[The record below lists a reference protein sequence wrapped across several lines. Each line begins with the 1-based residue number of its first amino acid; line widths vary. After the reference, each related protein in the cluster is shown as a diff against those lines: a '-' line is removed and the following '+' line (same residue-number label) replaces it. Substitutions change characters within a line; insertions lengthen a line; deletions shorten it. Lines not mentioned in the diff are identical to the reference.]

1 MSTSCTT
8 APAPHSKR
16 RRTMSV
22 SRRKFLTYGTT
33 AATFGGTM
41 LSRLEAAMRRRLQT
55 PYPGKLQS
63 RAPRRGVSSDPTL
76 HRLVERTSF
85 GFTRDAYAQA
95 QALGFEGYREEQLDY
110 ESIDDSAVESMLAPY
125 DTLPMTE
132 QELYDSY
139 SGNPTGTVGQLTDA
153 TMLRAIYSKRQL
165 YERMVEFWT
174 DHFNIDINDSFCY
187 LLKTSDDR
195 DVIRQYAMTSF
206 PELLNASA
214 RSAAM
219 SEYLDNY
226 SNIKGHAQENYAR
239 ELMELHTLGVF
250 NGYTQFD
257 VEQVARC
264 LTGWTYI
271 RRADLAILPLGTFVF
286 VAEKHDNQEKTVLG
300 QTIPAGGGESDGQAV
315 LDMLSTHPNTAG
327 FIARKM
333 CIHFLGYDAP
343 EDVIASVAATYLSTG
358 GDIKQM
364 LRVILQPAT
373 IQYLTTP
380 KLKRPFHFIA
390 SLLRALDADV
400 PIPSSVKSYLYI
412 MGHLPFYWPQPDGYA
427 DKIEVWG
434 TAVLPRWQ
442 FATAIAYNQFAPN
455 ISIDL
460 DGLLTSEGGNT
471 PGEQAAALDRILTGG
486 QLTDEEVTLLQGF
499 YDGAAGTYW
508 PEADTLRLAASVP
521 TFQLY

>member
-1 MSTSCTT
+1 MPTSRTK
-8 APAPHSKR
+8 APASHAR
-16 RRTMSV
+16 RRKATGV
-22 SRRKFLTYGTT
+22 SRRRFLALGTT
-33 AATFGGTM
+33 ATALGGTL
-41 LSRLEAAMRRRLQT
+41 LSELEAATRQRLQT
-55 PYPGKLQS
+55 PYPGKLRS
-63 RAPRRGVSSDPTL
+63 RTPRRGQPVDPAL
-76 HRLVERTSF
+76 LRLVERTSF

-95 QALGFEGYREEQLDY
+95 ETLGFEGYREQQLDY
-110 ESIDDSAVESMLAPY
+110 ESIDDSLVEFMLAPY

-132 QELYDSY
+132 QELYDNY
-139 SGNPTGTVGQLTDA
+139 YGTTNVPIGQLIDA

-165 YERMVEFWT
+165 YERMVAFWT

-195 DVIRQYAMTSF
+195 DVIRRYAMTSF

-226 SNIKGHAQENYAR
+226 SNVKGHAQENYAR
-239 ELMELHTLGVF
+239 ELMELHTLGVD
-250 NGYTQFD
+250 NGYTQYD

-264 LTGWTYI
+264 LTGWTYS
-271 RRADLAILPLGTFVF
+271 RRTDLATFPLGTFLF
-286 VAEKHDNQEKTVLG
+286 VPTKHDNDEKTVLG
-300 QTIPAGGGESDGQAV
+300 QTIPAGGGESDGQTV
-315 LDMLSTHPNTAG
+315 LDMLSTHPNTAA

-333 CIHFLGYDAP
+333 CVHFLGYDAP
-343 EDVIASVAATYLSTG
+343 EDVIASVAAKYLETG
-358 GDIKQM
+358 GDIKEM

-390 SLLRALDADV
+390 SLLRALGADV
-400 PIPSSVKSYLYI
+400 PIPSSLQGYLFV

-442 FATAIAYNQFAPN
+442 YATTIAYNLLSPN

-460 DGLLTSEGGNT
+460 DGLLASEGGNM
-471 PGEQAAALDRILTGG
+471 PGEQATAMDRILAGG
-486 QLTDEEVTLLQGF
+486 QLSDEEVTLLQDF